1 MTNMRLRRRMGAV
14 GWASRGSPHGADV
27 HARSIRGMSGTGGAE
42 AVEKSLGLRPPR
54 VIFRCVRFSATGK
67 GPLRGGSAPGNLSG
81 EERSN
86 DMNGLLKSLPAWL
99 VGVYLATGLMD
110 GTWNPLDWNGQQW
123 AAAVL
128 AGVIVLIGSWAWNR
142 WKAKRG

>member
-1 MTNMRLRRRMGAV
+1 MGAV

-67 GPLRGGSAPGNLSG
+67 GLCGAAPLRVTF
-81 EERSN
+81 
-86 DMNGLLKSLPAWL
+86 PAKK
-99 VGVYLATGLMD
+99 GAMT
-110 GTWNPLDWNGQQW
+110 
-123 AAAVL
+123 
-128 AGVIVLIGSWAWNR
+128 
-142 WKAKRG
+142 